1 MARLL
6 LFAAAREAAG
16 CREAEIPATSLGE
29 ALDVAVERFG
39 PDFGRVLSF
48 CSLLVDES
56 TVPRSGAREVPVAET
71 TEIAV
76 LPPVSG
82 GQQSDHDHAGPI
94 ADRTGGGGGSGATM
108 RVAVLTVSDAG
119 AAGQRADESGPVVA
133 QMVAAAG
140 FPVVATEMVPDEQ
153 EVIEAALCRW
163 ADDANGRDDDG
174 VGDDSSAG
182 DDNSGVDLVLTTGGT
197 GLGPRDVTPEAT
209 RAVVDREVPG
219 IPEAMRAA
227 GMRVTPLASL
237 ARQVAGQRG
246 ATLIVNL
253 PGSPK
258 AARES
263 LDAVMAALP
272 HAVSLVRASARPQGQ

>member
-1 MARLL
+1 MARLV

-16 CREAEIPATSLGE
+16 CRETEIPATSLGE
-29 ALDVAVERFG
+29 ALDAAVERFG
-39 PDFGRVLSF
+39 PDFARILAF
-48 CSLLVDES
+48 CSVLVDES
-56 TVPRSGAREVPVAET
+56 TVPRDRAWDVPVAET

-82 GQQSDHDHAGPI
+82 GQHQ
-94 ADRTGGGGGSGATM
+94 GGSHHDSGGGATM
-108 RVAVLTVSDAG
+108 SVTVLTVSDAG
-119 AAGQRADESGPVVA
+119 AAGQRRDESGPVVVA
-133 QMVAAAG
+133 MVTAAG
-140 FPVVATEMVPDEQ
+140 FPVVETAVVSDDRAL
-153 EVIEAALCRW
+153 IEAAICRW
-163 ADDANGRDDDG
+163 ADD
-174 VGDDSSAG
+174 
-182 DDNSGVDLVLTTGGT
+182 GVDGGPVGLVLTTGGT

-209 RAVVDREVPG
+209 RAVIDREVPG

-227 GMRVTPLASL
+227 GMRVTPYASL

-263 LDAVMAALP
+263 LEAVLAILP
-272 HAVSLVRASARPQGQ
+272 HAVALVRASAPRPSRKS

>member
-1 MARLL
+1 MARLV

-16 CREAEIPATSLGE
+16 CRETEIPATSLGE
-29 ALDVAVERFG
+29 ALDAAVERFG
-39 PDFGRVLSF
+39 PDFARILAF
-48 CSLLVDES
+48 CSVLVDES
-56 TVPRSGAREVPVAET
+56 TVPRDRAWDVPVAET

-82 GQQSDHDHAGPI
+82 GQHQGQHQGGPHQ
-94 ADRTGGGGGSGATM
+94 DSGGGATM
-108 RVAVLTVSDAG
+108 SVAVLTVSDAG
-119 AAGQRADESGPVVA
+119 AAGQRPDESGPVVVA
-133 QMVAAAG
+133 MVTAAG
-140 FPVVATEMVPDEQ
+140 FPVVRTALVPDDRAL
-153 EVIEAALCRW
+153 IEATLCRW
-163 ADDANGRDDDG
+163 ADDGADDG
-174 VGDDSSAG
+174 P
-182 DDNSGVDLVLTTGGT
+182 VDLVLTTGGT

-209 RAVVDREVPG
+209 RAVIDREVPG

-227 GMRVTPLASL
+227 GMRVTPYASL

-263 LDAVMAALP
+263 LEAVFAVLP
-272 HAVSLVRASARPQGQ
+272 HAVALVRASEPRPSRES

>member
-1 MARLL
+1 MARLV

-16 CREAEIPATSLGE
+16 CRETEIPATSLGE
-29 ALDVAVERFG
+29 ALDAAVERFG
-39 PDFGRVLSF
+39 PDFARILAF
-48 CSLLVDES
+48 CSVLVDES
-56 TVPRSGAREVPVAET
+56 TVPRARAWDVPVAET

-82 GQQSDHDHAGPI
+82 GQHQGGRPNHGGPNHGGPQHDS
-94 ADRTGGGGGSGATM
+94 GGGATM
-108 RVAVLTVSDAG
+108 SVAVLTVSDAG
-119 AAGQRADESGPVVA
+119 AAGQRPDESGPAVV
-133 QMVAAAG
+133 QMVTAAG
-140 FPVVATEMVPDEQ
+140 FPVVRTALVPDDRAL
-153 EVIEAALCRW
+153 IEAALCRW
-163 ADDANGRDDDG
+163 ADDGADDG
-174 VGDDSSAG
+174 P
-182 DDNSGVDLVLTTGGT
+182 VDLVLTTGGT

-209 RAVVDREVPG
+209 RDVIDREVPG

-227 GMRVTPLASL
+227 GMRVTPFASL

-263 LDAVMAALP
+263 LEAVLAVLP
-272 HAVSLVRASARPQGQ
+272 HAVALVRASEPRPSRES